1 MKGIYGWTEERLRE
15 YPSLDTRIEE
25 RKLELQYPPNID
37 YNPDK
42 VQTSG
47 YQGNSTEDTVIKW
60 ETDLELIRL
69 RRQKQTIKNFLEEQ
83 NPDYLKLIELRYFD
97 RRNITWKEISS
108 QVDFHEKWCQ
118 EVRKQLLTK
127 LSIRLSWMR

>member
-15 YPSLDTRIEE
+15 YPSLDKRIEE
-25 RKLELQYPPNID
+25 RKLELQYPPNVD

-83 NPDYLKLIELRYFD
+83 NPDYLKMIELRYFE
-97 RRNITWKEISS
+97 RERYTWVEIACK
-108 QVDFHEKWCQ
+108 VGYHDKWCQ
-118 EVRKQLLTK
+118 DVRKKLLIK
-127 LSIRLSWMR
+127 LAERLSWMK